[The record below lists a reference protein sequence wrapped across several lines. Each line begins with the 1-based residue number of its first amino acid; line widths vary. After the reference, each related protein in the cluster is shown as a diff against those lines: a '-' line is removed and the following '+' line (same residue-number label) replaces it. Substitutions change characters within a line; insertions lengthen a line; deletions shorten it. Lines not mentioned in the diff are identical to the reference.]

1 MFSVQHKGFWF
12 QNKEL
17 KKTKKVKSFGQKGLQ
32 QNGFFLSTSVL
43 KMSKVIVFFFFF
55 AIFWQFLVDVQKTL

>member
-17 KKTKKVKSFGQKGLQ
+17 KKKKNIFWSKGGLQ
-32 QNGFFLSTSVL
+32 QNGVFYQPVFC
-43 KMSKVIVFFFFF
+43 KMSKVIVFFL
-55 AIFWQFLVDVQKTL
+55 AIFLAIFG